1 MKNLI
6 YPAIFHINSDKGY
19 TVSFPDL
26 PGCITYGDDA
36 AEALLMAE
44 DAACGWVLD
53 ELEDNKKIPEPSD
66 LKKIKLKKDEYISLM
81 ALDMESYTAKYGTE
95 LVKKNTTIPAFLN
108 TFGESRHVNYSK
120 LLTDALLELY
130 LAQ

>member
-1 MKNLI
+1 MKNLV

-19 TVSFPDL
+19 TVTFPDL
-26 PGCITYGDDA
+26 PGCITYGEDA

-44 DAACGWVLD
+44 DAACGWILD
-53 ELEDNKKIPEPSD
+53 ELENNNTIPAPSD
-66 LKKIKLKKDEYISLM
+66 IQSIKLKKSEHISLM
-81 ALDMESYTAKYGTE
+81 ALDMESYASKYGTT

-108 TFGESRHVNYSK
+108 TFGESKHINYSK

>member
-1 MKNLI
+1 MKNLV

-19 TVSFPDL
+19 TVTFPDL
-26 PGCITYGDDA
+26 PGCITYGEDA

-44 DAACGWVLD
+44 DAACGWILD
-53 ELEDNKKIPEPSD
+53 ELENNRMIPIPSD
-66 LKKIKLKKDEYISLM
+66 IQNIKLKKSEYISLM
-81 ALDMESYTAKYGTE
+81 ALDMESYASKYGTK

-108 TFGESRHVNYSK
+108 TFGESKNINYSK